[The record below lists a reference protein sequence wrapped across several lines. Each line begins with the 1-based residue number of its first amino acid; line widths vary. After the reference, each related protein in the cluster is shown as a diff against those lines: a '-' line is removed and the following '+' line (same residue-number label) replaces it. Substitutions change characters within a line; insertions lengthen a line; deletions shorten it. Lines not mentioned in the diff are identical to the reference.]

1 MRAHHQPREGDHCR
15 PHRADDQAE
24 PLLAAQPLADGRQQD
39 GQHRAGRAARVP
51 RRERAELVRRDA
63 LGDQLGLQTPA
74 ELPPRLEIALV
85 PCGKEQAHPRPPP
98 GDLDDV
104 DDDHHADGDERQ
116 HEDETQD
123 RLRLAALGAEQ
134 QQKTRQ
140 RRGEYR
146 HQRRHPQRHRRHI
159 VPCLM
164 DRQHDP
170 AGHQHSSR
178 RDEQHVPA
186 FAQPLA
192 VKKQQNA
199 RARHREEGRK
209 LAERPNGDFEF
220 QENDVVAIASER
232 RNAIDFFR
240 KIGIVK
246 NRVGNAILAG
256 GGKVS
261 YYLAKSLLA
270 SGIRVTII
278 EVDRERCDILS
289 ELLPHATVICG
300 DATDQN
306 LLLQE
311 GLEHAQGFA
320 ALTGLDE
327 ENILLSLYANDVSN
341 AKTVT
346 KINRINFHSVINELN
361 LGSIIYPRIITSDY
375 ILKYARST
383 YNSKDSNV
391 ETLYKLANGKA
402 EALEFII
409 KADSAVAGIPLADLH
424 FRKNTLICCIYRNG
438 KVIIPSGQDIMMAG
452 DSVLVVLSGYRIS
465 DIKEILED

>member
-1 MRAHHQPREGDHCR
+1 MNIIIVG
-15 PHRADDQAE
+15 
-24 PLLAAQPLADGRQQD
+24 
-39 GQHRAGRAARVP
+39 
-51 RRERAELVRRDA
+51 
-63 LGDQLGLQTPA
+63 
-74 ELPPRLEIALV
+74 
-85 PCGKEQAHPRPPP
+85 CGKVGCTLVEALSSENHNIVVIDSRPEKVSALTDTVDVMGIVGNGVSHTTLKQA
-98 GDLDDV
+98 GIETADLLIAVTGSDEENLLCCVIAKKSGHCQTIARIRNPIYNEEKDFLQKEFGLSMIINPELTAANEISKVFQFPSAIRV
-104 DDDHHADGDERQ
+104 DTFAKGRVELLHFKIGNNSPLCGLKLSKFHATLHCNDILVC
-116 HEDETQD
+116 T
-123 RLRLAALGAEQ
+123 
-134 QQKTRQ
+134 
-140 RRGEYR
+140 
-146 HQRRHPQRHRRHI
+146 I
-159 VPCLM
+159 
-164 DRQHDP
+164 
-170 AGHQHSSR
+170 
-178 RDEQHVPA
+178 
-186 FAQPLA
+186 
-192 VKKQQNA
+192 A
-199 RARHREEGRK
+199 RNSEEVII
-209 LAERPNGDFEF
+209 PNGDFEF

-375 ILKYARST
+375 ILKYVRST

>member
-1 MRAHHQPREGDHCR
+1 MNIIIVGCGKVGCTLVEALSSENHNIVVIDSRPEKVSALTDTVDVMGIVGNGVSHTTLKQAGIETADLLIAVTGSDEENLLCCVIAKKSGHCQTIAR
-15 PHRADDQAE
+15 IRNPIYNEEKDFLQKE
-24 PLLAAQPLADGRQQD
+24 FGLSMIINPELTAAN
-39 GQHRAGRAARVP
+39 
-51 RRERAELVRRDA
+51 
-63 LGDQLGLQTPA
+63 
-74 ELPPRLEIALV
+74 EIAKVFQFPSAIRVDTFAKGRVELLHFKIGNNSPLCGLKLSKFHATLHCNDILV
-85 PCGKEQAHPRPPP
+85 C
-98 GDLDDV
+98 
-104 DDDHHADGDERQ
+104 
-116 HEDETQD
+116 T
-123 RLRLAALGAEQ
+123 
-134 QQKTRQ
+134 
-140 RRGEYR
+140 
-146 HQRRHPQRHRRHI
+146 I
-159 VPCLM
+159 
-164 DRQHDP
+164 
-170 AGHQHSSR
+170 
-178 RDEQHVPA
+178 
-186 FAQPLA
+186 
-192 VKKQQNA
+192 A
-199 RARHREEGRK
+199 RNSEEVII
-209 LAERPNGDFEF
+209 PNGDFEF
-220 QENDVVAIASER
+220 AANDIVSIVAKR
-232 RNAIDFFR
+232 RDAIDFFR

-375 ILKYARST
+375 ILKYVRST

>member
-1 MRAHHQPREGDHCR
+1 M
-15 PHRADDQAE
+15 
-24 PLLAAQPLADGRQQD
+24 
-39 GQHRAGRAARVP
+39 P

-85 PCGKEQAHPRPPP
+85 PRGEEQAHPRPPP

-170 AGHQHSSR
+170 AGHQHGGR

-186 FAQPLA
+186 PAQPLA

-209 LAERPNGDFEF
+209 LAER
-220 QENDVVAIASER
+220 SE
-232 RNAIDFFR
+232 
-240 KIGIVK
+240 K
-246 NRVGNAILAG
+246 LA
-256 GGKVS
+256 
-261 YYLAKSLLA
+261 
-270 SGIRVTII
+270 
-278 EVDRERCDILS
+278 E
-289 ELLPHATVICG
+289 
-300 DATDQN
+300 
-306 LLLQE
+306 
-311 GLEHAQGFA
+311 A
-320 ALTGLDE
+320 AL
-327 ENILLSLYANDVSN
+327 
-341 AKTVT
+341 
-346 KINRINFHSVINELN
+346 
-361 LGSIIYPRIITSDY
+361 P
-375 ILKYARST
+375 
-383 YNSKDSNV
+383 
-391 ETLYKLANGKA
+391 
-402 EALEFII
+402 
-409 KADSAVAGIPLADLH
+409 AGIEKFGDRQIPDGTHDHQKQQHRADH
-424 FRKNTLICCIYRNG
+424 
-438 KVIIPSGQDIMMAG
+438 AAAA
-452 DSVLVVLSGYRIS
+452 
-465 DIKEILED
+465 EIGLF